1 DPTLPFYRPSTMEQ
15 LVTDARARMTF
26 ALSILAAGALATLV
40 LGVVGLYGVIAYAVS
55 LREREI
61 GIRIALGLAPRDAAR
76 MILQQ
81 GEAIV
86 VAGAVAGLAV
96 FLLFAKL
103 LESVTFEVRTVDAAT
118 LAGALV
124 TVLAISSLA
133 TWMPARRAAR
143 IDPVEALRSD

>member
-1 DPTLPFYRPSTMEQ
+1 MEQ

-26 ALSILAAGALATLV
+26 ALGILAAGAVATLL

-55 LREREI
+55 LRRREI

-86 VAGAVAGLAV
+86 VAGAFAGLVV
-96 FLLFAKL
+96 FMLFAKL
-103 LESVTFEVRTVDAAT
+103 LESVAFEVRTVDVAT
-118 LAGALV
+118 LTGALA
-124 TVLAISSLA
+124 TVVAISLAA

-143 IDPVEALRSD
+143 IDPAEALRSD